1 MRILHFSDTHGKH
14 NLLKN
19 LPKADVIVHS
29 GDASFSGSDN
39 EVLDFLNWFCDLDYR
54 HKIFVAGNH
63 DDCLYGE
70 QIEGLPDNCYYLCH
84 SGVEIEDVKF
94 WGVPLFV
101 GDTLKDGH
109 TKQIMAQIPEN
120 TDVLIS
126 HSPPFGILDFDDNI
140 NYGCPDLLNVTER
153 INPRYHLFGHIH
165 ASHGIKKIGQTTFVN
180 SSIMNGMYEFVNKLV
195 LLET

>member
-1 MRILHFSDTHGKH
+1 MRILHISDTHGKH

-19 LPKADVIVHS
+19 LPKTDVIVHS
-29 GDASFSGSDN
+29 GDASFSGADS
-39 EVLDFLNWFCDLDYR
+39 EVLDFLNWFCDLNFS

-70 QIEGLPDNCYYLCH
+70 QIEGLPENVHYLCH
-84 SGVEIEDVKF
+84 SGVEIEGVRF

-101 GDTLKDGH
+101 GDTLKESR
-109 TKQIMAQIPEN
+109 TEQIIAQIPEN

-126 HSPPFGILDFDDNI
+126 HSPPYGILDFDDNI
-140 NYGCPDLLNVTER
+140 NYGCRDLLKVVER

-165 ASHGIKKIGQTTFVN
+165 ANHGIRKIGQTTFVN
-180 SSIMNGMYEFVNKLV
+180 SAIMNGIYEFVNKPK
-195 LLET
+195 LLEI